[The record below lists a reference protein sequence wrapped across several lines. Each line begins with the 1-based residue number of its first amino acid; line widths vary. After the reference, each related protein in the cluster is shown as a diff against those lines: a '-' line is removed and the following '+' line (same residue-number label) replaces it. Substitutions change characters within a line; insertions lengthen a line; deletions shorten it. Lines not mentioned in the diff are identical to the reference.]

1 MNERR
6 RKSLFKLIICTTI
19 GFFYYLVPFKIG
31 DQINMAVPL
40 IKGIILDHVTFVDL
54 IVVWLMVI
62 FALIS
67 IYCSL
72 RNKKQIGNDYFR
84 SLFVVSPVS
93 LFLRFLGAVVAVMA
107 FYKLGPEYVWGSD
120 TGEIVAFFLMPSLFI
135 VFFFA
140 LLMLPLLTDFG
151 GMELLGGI
159 FQPLFKPL
167 FGLRSASSVFPF
179 ICWVGPGTP
188 GIVMVDKEHERNHI
202 TTKESYTIIFGFAVI
217 SFPVTMVYST
227 EIAGLDVVLFPY
239 LVLTLVVIGIITTV
253 VMVRIPPL
261 YKKADLFMNK
271 EAPEDT
277 KPVKGNFK
285 AAIEKAVAKTEQA
298 PGGAEIIKMG
308 IMSSLNIYV
317 HVFPLIFLIA
327 TCVLA
332 ISEYTNIL
340 SWIALPIAP
349 VLDAIGLPESDMAA
363 PCMIIGFADTLLP
376 FLSASNISSQ
386 LTVFVVCAVAIYQGY
401 CMSEGGVILLKSSM
415 KVKFRELV
423 VFFTYKTIFAI
434 PIAYIMGLLIGL
446 K

>member
-1 MNERR
+1 MEGKRR
-6 RKSLFKLIICTTI
+6 NSLFKLIICTAI
-19 GFFYYLVPFKIG
+19 GFFYYLIPFKIDG
-31 DQINMAVPL
+31 QISMAVPF
-40 IKGIILDHVTFVDL
+40 IKGIILKYITCIDL
-54 IVVWLMVI
+54 IVVWLMII

-72 RNKKQIGNDYFR
+72 QKNKVIGKDYFQ
-84 SLFVVSPVS
+84 SLFFVSPIS
-93 LFLRFLGAVVAVMA
+93 LLLRILGAAAAIMTY
-107 FYKLGPEYVWGSD
+107 YKLGPEYVWGSN

-159 FQPLFKPL
+159 FQPVFKPL

-202 TTKESYTIIFGFAVI
+202 TTKESYTVIFGFAVI
-217 SFPVTMVYST
+217 SFPITMVYST

-239 LVLTLVVIGIITTV
+239 LVLTLILIGIAATA

-261 YKKADLFMNK
+261 SKKADLFMNNGV
-271 EAPEDT
+271 PDDT
-277 KPVKGNFK
+277 KQAKGNFK
-285 AAIEKAVAKTEQA
+285 AAIDKAIAKTEQA
-298 PGGAEIIKMG
+298 PGGIEILKMG
-308 IMSSLNIYV
+308 VMSAFKIYV

-332 ISEYTNIL
+332 ISEYTDIL
-340 SWIALPIAP
+340 SWIALPVAP
-349 VLDAIGLPESDMAA
+349 ILNLIGLPEADAAA

-376 FLSASNISSQ
+376 FLSASNIGSQ
-386 LTVFVVCAVAIYQGY
+386 LTVFVVCSVAIYQGY
-401 CMSEGGVILLKSSM
+401 CMSEGGVILLKSTM
-415 KVKFRELV
+415 KIKFRELV
-423 VFFTYKTIFAI
+423 VFFIYKTVFAI
-434 PIAYIMGLLIGL
+434 PIAYVMGLLIGL